1 LPVTPVLPTK
11 RIAHLGM
18 AGDNPPYVRYESL
31 ADAGSFS
38 NPVGFPVF

>member
-1 LPVTPVLPTK
+1 
-11 RIAHLGM
+11 M